1 MKKDTDG
8 TLYLV
13 SQKSYYYEAH
23 NEQTKML
30 REYAVARGILP
41 VSELYKAKNPTQE
54 LDLPTSMQSKKI
66 HLQQGSTQI

>member
-1 MKKDTDG
+1 MTLKIYAFHNMKKDTDG

-41 VSELYKAKNPTQE
+41 VA
-54 LDLPTSMQSKKI
+54 
-66 HLQQGSTQI
+66 